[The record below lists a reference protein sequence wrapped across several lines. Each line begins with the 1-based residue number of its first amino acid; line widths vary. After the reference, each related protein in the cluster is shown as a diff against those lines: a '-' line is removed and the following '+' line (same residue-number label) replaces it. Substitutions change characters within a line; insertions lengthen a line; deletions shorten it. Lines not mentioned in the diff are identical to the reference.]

1 MKNTCDSNYQK
12 NQAKIKRMQELV
24 EEMLQVVTK
33 DNPMIRNLLTPL
45 LRSFQVPPDIDVDE
59 VLRMVEE
66 KIDYVKYG
74 ND

>member
-12 NQAKIKRMQELV
+12 NQAKIQRMQELV

-45 LRSFQVPPDIDVDE
+45 LRSFQVPQDIDVDE